1 MDPGSKA
8 HIKGFQFG
16 ITRLKHLT
24 IHFPQGT
31 VNNMQLHLS
40 RA

>member
-1 MDPGSKA
+1 MYPGSKA
-8 HIKGFQFG
+8 QIKGFQFG

-24 IHFPQGT
+24 IHFPQVT
-31 VNNMQLHLS
+31 VNYMQLHLS